1 MASIPKG
8 MDLSN
13 ISVADATKYLS
24 LPRVLGAHPTT
35 GKNISANIGRF
46 GPYIVHDADFRSIK
60 EKDGDNP
67 YEITFE
73 RAVDILSKPKVLRKG
88 GFKKK
93 EVKKEEVK

>member
-1 MASIPKG
+1 
-8 MDLSN
+8 
-13 ISVADATKYLS
+13 
-24 LPRVLGAHPTT
+24 
-35 GKNISANIGRF
+35 
-46 GPYIVHDADFRSIK
+46 VHDADFRSIK